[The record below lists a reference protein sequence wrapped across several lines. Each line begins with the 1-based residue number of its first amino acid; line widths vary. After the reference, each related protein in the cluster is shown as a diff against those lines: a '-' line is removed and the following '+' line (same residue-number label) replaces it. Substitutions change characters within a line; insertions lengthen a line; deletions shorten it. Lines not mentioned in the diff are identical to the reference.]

1 MYIDYK
7 KQNNQEIDIEIKE
20 IYNQMSKNEQW
31 IVDNKI
37 DDILNFEDWQN
48 ELYLLNCPIGHEW
61 EYRYHYSEGGVLQ
74 LFSQCT
80 TCGKKGQNSTL
91 KHSTIDNFKEKVI
104 TGKIN
109 IFNVDLNNKY
119 KSTWEEY
126 RALSNIKTLKYTKI
140 HNDKQTNSK
149 QEWFKEHNEYLQT
162 DQWKAIRLKVLKR
175 DNFLC
180 QGCLEAP
187 ATEVHHLS
195 YAHWKNE
202 LMFELLSVCSNCHH
216 NRIHIK

>member
-1 MYIDYK
+1 MITNETEYYDVYYSMTKEQK
-7 KQNNQEIDIEIKE
+7 K
-20 IYNQMSKNEQW
+20 
-31 IVDNKI
+31 
-37 DDILNFEDWQN
+37 ILNDNPGDLNYQN
-48 ELYLLNCPIGHEW
+48 WSDKLDEINCPTSHEF
-61 EYRYHYSEGGVLQ
+61 EYRYHYSDGGVLQ
-74 LFSQCT
+74 LFNQCT
-80 TCGKKGQNSTL
+80 SCGKRADKGGSL

-104 TGKIN
+104 RGEIN
-109 IFNVDLNNKY
+109 KFDDDLYKNKSSVYENYNKY
-119 KSTWEEY
+119 
-126 RALSNIKTLKYTKI
+126 LGLKYYKKQQEREEERE
-140 HNDKQTNSK
+140 HDKT
-149 QEWFKEHNEYLQT
+149 EWFKKHNEYLLT

-187 ATEVHHLS
+187 ATEVHHLD

>member
-1 MYIDYK
+1 MTKEQK
-7 KQNNQEIDIEIKE
+7 KIFNDNPGDLHYQNWSDKLDEI
-20 IYNQMSKNEQW
+20 
-31 IVDNKI
+31 
-37 DDILNFEDWQN
+37 
-48 ELYLLNCPIGHEW
+48 NCPTSHEF
-61 EYRYHYSEGGVLQ
+61 EYRYHYSEGGILQ
-74 LFSQCT
+74 LFNQCT
-80 TCGKKGQNSTL
+80 SCGKRADKGGSL

-104 TGKIN
+104 RGEIN
-109 IFNVDLNNKY
+109 KFDDDLYKNKSSVYENYNKY
-119 KSTWEEY
+119 
-126 RALSNIKTLKYTKI
+126 LGLKYYKKQQEREEERE
-140 HNDKQTNSK
+140 HDKT
-149 QEWFKEHNEYLQT
+149 EWFKKHNEYLLT

-187 ATEVHHLS
+187 ATEVHHLD

>member
-1 MYIDYK
+1 MIITNETEYYDVYYSMTKEQK
-7 KQNNQEIDIEIKE
+7 KIFNDNPGDLHYQNWSDKLDEI
-20 IYNQMSKNEQW
+20 
-31 IVDNKI
+31 
-37 DDILNFEDWQN
+37 
-48 ELYLLNCPIGHEW
+48 NCPTSHEF
-61 EYRYHYSEGGVLQ
+61 EYRYHYSEGGILQ
-74 LFSQCT
+74 LFNQCT
-80 TCGKKGQNSTL
+80 SCGKRADKGGSL

-104 TGKIN
+104 RGEIN
-109 IFNVDLNNKY
+109 KFDDDLYKNKSSVYENYNKY
-119 KSTWEEY
+119 
-126 RALSNIKTLKYTKI
+126 LGLKYYKKQQEREEERE
-140 HNDKQTNSK
+140 HDKT
-149 QEWFKEHNEYLQT
+149 EWFKKHNEYLLT

-195 YAHWKNE
+195 YNHWRFE

>member
-1 MYIDYK
+1 MIITNETEYYDVYYSMTKEQK
-7 KQNNQEIDIEIKE
+7 KIFNDNPGDLHYQNWSDKLDEI
-20 IYNQMSKNEQW
+20 
-31 IVDNKI
+31 
-37 DDILNFEDWQN
+37 
-48 ELYLLNCPIGHEW
+48 NCPTSHEF
-61 EYRYHYSEGGVLQ
+61 EYRYHYSEGGILQ
-74 LFSQCT
+74 LFNQCT
-80 TCGKKGQNSTL
+80 SCGKRADKGGSL

-104 TGKIN
+104 RGEIN
-109 IFNVDLNNKY
+109 KFDDDLYKNKSSVYENYNKY
-119 KSTWEEY
+119 
-126 RALSNIKTLKYTKI
+126 LGLKYYKKQQEREEERE
-140 HNDKQTNSK
+140 HDKT
-149 QEWFKEHNEYLQT
+149 EWFKKHNEYLLT

-187 ATEVHHLS
+187 ATEVHHLD

>member
-1 MYIDYK
+1 MIITNETEYYDVYYSMTKEQK
-7 KQNNQEIDIEIKE
+7 KIFNDNPGDLHYQNWSDKLDEI
-20 IYNQMSKNEQW
+20 
-31 IVDNKI
+31 
-37 DDILNFEDWQN
+37 
-48 ELYLLNCPIGHEW
+48 NCPTSHEF
-61 EYRYHYSEGGVLQ
+61 EYRYHHSEGGILQ
-74 LFSQCT
+74 LFNQCT
-80 TCGKKGQNSTL
+80 SCGKRADKGGSL

-104 TGKIN
+104 RGEIN
-109 IFNVDLNNKY
+109 KFDDDLYKNKSSVYENYNKY
-119 KSTWEEY
+119 
-126 RALSNIKTLKYTKI
+126 LGLKYYKKQQEREEERE
-140 HNDKQTNSK
+140 HDKT
-149 QEWFKEHNEYLQT
+149 EWFKKHNEYLLT

-187 ATEVHHLS
+187 ATEVHHLD